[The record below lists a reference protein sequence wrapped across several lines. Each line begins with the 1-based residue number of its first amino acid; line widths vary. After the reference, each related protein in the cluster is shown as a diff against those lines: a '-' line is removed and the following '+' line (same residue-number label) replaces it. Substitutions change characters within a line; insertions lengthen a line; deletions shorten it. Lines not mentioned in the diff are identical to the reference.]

1 MKKAF
6 LTIILIILSIPSYSQ
21 DEEYPGPVSS
31 TIPQSSRYE
40 IIQSNLI
47 ARFTFKIDKYS
58 GNVYQLVSDTVDVQS
73 WSKMER
79 IKHVSDV
86 IVNKSKVNYQLFTSG
101 IAVRF
106 TYLMNIDTGATWLLV
121 KDEYGINFWDPI
133 YNN

>member
-1 MKKAF
+1 MKNAF
-6 LTIILIILSIPSYSQ
+6 LTIILIILSFPSYSQ
-21 DEEYPGPVSS
+21 DEEYPGTVSS

-58 GNVYQLVSDTVDVQS
+58 GNVYQLVSDTADVQS
-73 WSKMER
+73 WSKMKR

-101 IAVRF
+101 ITVRF
-106 TYLMNIDTGATWLLV
+106 TYLVNIDTGASWLLV
-121 KDEYGINFWDPI
+121 KDDEDNNLWEPI
-133 YNN
+133 YDN